1 MNLSEIKA
9 LSKNFL
15 QWLESN
21 FLPFEKNDQFALSTP
36 FLDPFNDGIE
46 IYVQKIGEQFIFHD
60 AGKTLDNLLDI
71 GIQIENS
78 ERRKNIIHN
87 ALAGTGVFFNNGR
100 LEINTNKEN
109 QAQRLHSLIGS
120 ILRLNDLW
128 MTSAPRN
135 LSDFFEIV
143 KDFFDNHDILY
154 TSNKSISGT
163 TIEHKID
170 FILPMPKGKEK
181 LIMLIPNLT
190 LQSAK
195 INAFTWLDLNAAVQN
210 SEKIILINDLF
221 SNNENEFL
229 SQKPIQDNALSI
241 LRAYSD
247 KQLLWSTAKND
258 RSFIQQLKVNSN

>member
-1 MNLSEIKA
+1 M
-9 LSKNFL
+9 
-15 QWLESN
+15 
-21 FLPFEKNDQFALSTP
+21 
-36 FLDPFNDGIE
+36 
-46 IYVQKIGEQFIFHD
+46 
-60 AGKTLDNLLDI
+60 
-71 GIQIENS
+71 
-78 ERRKNIIHN
+78 
-87 ALAGTGVFFNNGR
+87 
-100 LEINTNKEN
+100 EINTNKEN
-109 QAQRLHSLIGS
+109 QAQRQHSLIGS

-258 RSFIQQLKVNSN
+258 RSFIQQLKVNTN